1 MVAASRKLWYA
12 SGRRDG
18 TPICLWCDVVS
29 VALAVFGRMAADEP
43 IAGAVVDEAGEQA
56 FTFLRWSGSDF
67 RGGWSQA
74 GPGRRTML
82 RRRSGADAGQDSAHP
97 CARSPLYKE
106 GSTGFCRYD
115 AGKGQTADRSASR
128 GRIWFAREIEA
139 HEFGL
144 NSLDIFEFQKQ
155 IKDGSDGQG
164 FGFIDG
170 EGPVLSVIADGYPA
184 SHPHALLLG
193 RGDLVADPLTRD
205 FALELRK
212 GQKDIEGK
220 AAH

>member
-1 MVAASRKLWYA
+1 
-12 SGRRDG
+12 
-18 TPICLWCDVVS
+18 
-29 VALAVFGRMAADEP
+29 MAADEP
-43 IAGAVVDEAGEQA
+43 IAGARRRRGRRAG
-56 FTFLRWSGSDF
+56 FYFLRWSGSDF

-115 AGKGQTADRSASR
+115 RGAKDKPPIARPRG

>member
-1 MVAASRKLWYA
+1 MIGRKLSLDGVPCRA
-12 SGRRDG
+12 VDQRRMLTSVPH
-18 TPICLWCDVVS
+18 TPVLDLPYIKRVRQDFVDV
-29 VALAVFGRMAADEP
+29 
-43 IAGAVVDEAGEQA
+43 
-56 FTFLRWSGSDF
+56 T
-67 RGGWSQA
+67 
-74 GPGRRTML
+74 
-82 RRRSGADAGQDSAHP
+82 
-97 CARSPLYKE
+97 AR
-106 GSTGFCRYD
+106 
-115 AGKGQTADRSASR
+115 KGQTPDRSSAR
-128 GRIWFAREIEA
+128 GRIGFGPEIEA
-139 HEFGL
+139 HELGL
-144 NSLDIFEFQKQ
+144 DPLNVFEFQKQ

-170 EGPVLSVIADGYPA
+170 EGPVLSVIANRYPA